1 MAMASTDSSLSAK
14 MDLTSCSICFETFKT
29 PKYFPCLHSFCEG
42 CIKTYITTTFVQKK
56 GGIHCPLCRLFVP
69 KSKDVSIEEW
79 STKLPTNHILLSLI
93 DIKESKSDKKLCT
106 ACARE
111 NESESACSWCV
122 NCSESLCKV
131 CDRSH
136 RRNKFTSSH
145 TLVELATSE
154 TCEMQLHHADIPCT
168 EHPDKK
174 VEAFCT
180 DHNVVCCMTC
190 VMLKHRK
197 CENVGCVEDASDQKK
212 KSSEVQE
219 FTKDL
224 QNLKKSLDEM
234 VNDRSENL
242 QHFDKDIQNIKDEI
256 DRLFTRISSHLNRLK
271 SDMLSEISQ
280 IEKEIRPEIVYKR
293 DEIKCKMST
302 IENDIALFQT
312 NMKYAPPARFLQAIE
327 KLMEQKLILEKFV
340 KDQNQEI
347 KDVEITFEA
356 NKKILEIE
364 KDIGLLGKIN
374 LRRSEKDDLP
384 QSTYTFIDMSSAI
397 PILSSVVDIQSL
409 VTGIAVL
416 DTGHV
421 VLSDHSAKTLKLRD
435 QHCTTVLSSLSLPG
449 WPYGIKMTS
458 DTEGAV
464 AVLGH
469 GLVIFN
475 IQNNQITKIKE
486 IRTNVNVDFVYYRDR
501 YVIGYGQNIAVY
513 DSSLSKIRDISVN
526 NAVNFMALRD
536 DNSLCYT
543 SGRNVY
549 CITMDGTPV
558 FTYSHDRLRNPYGTK
573 VYKSRHIF
581 VCCYSFK
588 NVHQLS
594 HDGKLQRIIFDN
606 IPSFPYCISFNTLV
620 DRAVV
625 GCNNKIALYDL
636 K

>member
-1 MAMASTDSSLSAK
+1 MAALKDSSPSVK
-14 MDLTSCSICFETFKT
+14 VDLTSCSICFETFKT

-42 CIKTYITTTFVQKK
+42 CIKRYITTTFEQTK

-69 KSKDVSIEEW
+69 KSKDVVIEEW
-79 STKLPTNHILLSLI
+79 SAKLPTNHILVSLI
-93 DIKESKSDKKLCT
+93 DMEESKSDKKLCT
-106 ACARE
+106 ACTRV

-168 EHPDKK
+168 EHPDEK
-174 VEAFCT
+174 VKAYCI
-180 DHNVVCCMTC
+180 DHSIICCMTC

-197 CENVGCVEDASDQKK
+197 CENVGSVEDASDKKK
-212 KSSEVQE
+212 KSREVQE
-219 FTKDL
+219 FTQDL
-224 QNLKKSLDEM
+224 QKVKTSLYAI
-234 VNDRSENL
+234 VKDRAENL
-242 QHFDKDIQNIKDEI
+242 QSFDKDIRNVKDEI
-256 DRLFTRISSHLNRLK
+256 DRLFKRMSRHLKRLK

-280 IEKEIRPEIVYKR
+280 IEREVRPEIEDKR
-293 DEIKCKMST
+293 DEIQCKIST
-302 IENDIALFQT
+302 VENDLALFQT
-312 NMKYAPPARFLQAIE
+312 NMKYAPPAQFLQAIE

-347 KDVEITFEA
+347 KDVEITFEG

-364 KDIGLLGKIN
+364 KDIGLLGKIH

-384 QSTYTFIDMSSAI
+384 QSTYSFIDMSSAI
-397 PILSSVVDIQSL
+397 PTLSSVVDIQRS

-421 VLSDHSAKTLKLRD
+421 VLSDHSAKTVQLRD

-449 WPYGIKMTS
+449 WPWGIKMAS

-464 AVLGH
+464 ALSGH

-475 IQNNQITKIKE
+475 IRNNQITKIKE
-486 IRTNVNVDFVYYRDR
+486 IRTSVNVDFVYHKDR
-501 YVIGYGQNIAVY
+501 YYIGCGKNIAVY
-513 DSSLSKIRDISVN
+513 DSSLCKIRDISVN
-526 NAVNFMALRD
+526 NTVYYMALRD

-543 SGRNVY
+543 SGRQVH
-549 CITMDGTPV
+549 CITMDGTPM
-558 FTYSHDRLRNPYGTK
+558 FTYSHDRLINPQGIT
-573 VYKSRHIF
+573 VYHSRHIF
-581 VCCYSFK
+581 VCCLSSK

-594 HDGKLQRIIFDN
+594 YDGKLQRIIFDN
-606 IPSFPYCISFNTLV
+606 LPSSPYCISFNTRG

-625 GCNNKIALYDL
+625 GCNYKIALYDL